1 MPLGG
6 SVLIDR
12 ARVFDMVDKM
22 RVASPEPLLIDG
34 GMPPSF
40 DTNIATDAEG
50 LRRSEAEARLQLA
63 RAEEEVSRLRR
74 ELDTRV
80 SGEEVTRI
88 AEERGR
94 AALVEAEEESRR
106 ILDDARMRAGDE
118 LAQAA
123 RVAQQQMEEAD
134 GYALQLLQ
142 RLDEQISLFLE
153 NVRSGVAQLDTKHGS
168 SATRGG
174 GRGRAAAKTE
184 PAVDDEDDEDDDIAD
199 ADDGDDAIEGS
210 TRRFPWLRDD

>member
-6 SVLIDR
+6 SVLVDR

-34 GMPPSF
+34 GMPPAF
-40 DTNIATDAEG
+40 DTNVAPDAEG
-50 LRRSEAEARLQLA
+50 LRRSEADARLQLA

-153 NVRSGVAQLDTKHGS
+153 NVRSGVAQLDTKHGP
-168 SATRGG
+168 SAARGA
-174 GRGRAAAKTE
+174 GRGRAAAKPE
-184 PAVDDEDDEDDDIAD
+184 PATDDEDDEDDDIAD
-199 ADDGDDAIEGS
+199 ADDGDDAVEGS
-210 TRRFPWLRDD
+210 TRRFPWVRDD